1 MGRASAASVAALQQ
15 EVGASAAAEHSK
27 HESFTIGYED
37 LRCLVDDALEM
48 ERLRKWHAAPPKQ
61 HVEEVSTILK
71 QGGEIERLRGEL
83 ERVKA
88 ELEREHVARMT
99 LVCRLE
105 EQGR

>member
-1 MGRASAASVAALQQ
+1 MSIASMWDEKLKKQVAMYPRDANGYH
-15 EVGASAAAEHSK
+15 V
-27 HESFTIGYED
+27 TYED